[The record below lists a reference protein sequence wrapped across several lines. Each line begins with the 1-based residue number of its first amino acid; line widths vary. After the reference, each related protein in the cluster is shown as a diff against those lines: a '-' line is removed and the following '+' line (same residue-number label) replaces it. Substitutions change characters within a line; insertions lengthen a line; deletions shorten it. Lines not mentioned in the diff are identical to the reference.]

1 MPIPRTNKK
10 SMCLSVAAMLLAA
23 TAFGQTQT
31 DKTFVQTAME
41 VNLAEIQVGQL
52 AAQKGAT
59 DGVKRFG
66 QRLVSDH
73 TRLEDEMKPIAAK
86 IGVTPPAE
94 LAPDDQALLTK
105 LQGESGAAFD
115 MTFVNAMVS
124 GHKQGVQLYKNEE
137 TNGQDAAVRV
147 SATKGEPV
155 IAAHL
160 RIAERLAG
168 TIGKS

>member
-1 MPIPRTNKK
+1 
-10 SMCLSVAAMLLAA
+10 MCLSVAAILLAT
-23 TAFGQTQT
+23 TAFGQSQA

-73 TRLEDEMKPIAAK
+73 TRLEDEMKPIAAR

-105 LQGESGAAFD
+105 LQGESGATFD

-124 GHKQGVQLYKNEE
+124 GHKQGVQLYKTEE
-137 TNGQDAAVRV
+137 TNGQDAAVKE

-160 RIAERLAG
+160 RMAERLAE
-168 TIGKS
+168 TLGKS

>member
-1 MPIPRTNKK
+1 
-10 SMCLSVAAMLLAA
+10 
-23 TAFGQTQT
+23 
-31 DKTFVQTAME
+31 
-41 VNLAEIQVGQL
+41 
-52 AAQKGAT
+52 
-59 DGVKRFG
+59 VKRFG

-73 TRLEDEMKPIAAK
+73 TRLEDEMKPIAAR

-124 GHKQGVQLYKNEE
+124 GHKQGVQLYKSEE
-137 TNGQDAAVRV
+137 VNGQDAAVKE

-160 RIAERLAG
+160 RMAERLAE
-168 TIGKS
+168 TLGKS